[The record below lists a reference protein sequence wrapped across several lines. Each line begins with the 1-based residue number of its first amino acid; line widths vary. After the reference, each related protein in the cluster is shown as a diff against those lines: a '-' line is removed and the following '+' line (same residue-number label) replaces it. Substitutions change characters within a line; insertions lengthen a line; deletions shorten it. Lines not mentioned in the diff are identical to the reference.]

1 MTLINE
7 RTSGVV
13 ASSVEIAWTHSE
25 RRRGL
30 LGRDRLAPDRALV
43 ITSCYSVHTIG
54 MRFEIDVAFVDG
66 SGRVRKIVNAMP
78 KWRIAGCMDATVTIE
93 FAAGV
98 LNGVL
103 AVGDR
108 VHLIAAPGETA
119 VRIPKA
125 LVRQETRD
133 SSAEM
138 RSRVVP
144 ELSD

>member
-1 MTLINE
+1 MVLVNE
-7 RTSGVV
+7 RTGVAV
-13 ASSVEIAWTHSE
+13 ASDVEIAWTSAE
-25 RRRGL
+25 CRRGL
-30 LGRDRLAPDRALV
+30 LGRDGLARDAALV
-43 ITSCYSVHTIG
+43 ITACNSVHSIG
-54 MRFEIDVAFVDG
+54 MRFEIDVAFVDR

-78 KWRIAGCMDATVTIE
+78 KWRIAGCMSAALTIE

-98 LNGVL
+98 LDG
-103 AVGDR
+103 AIEVGDR

-133 SSAEM
+133 SGAEM
-138 RSRVVP
+138 RNRIVP